1 MNSTD
6 KSYLFGGLSVLFW
19 STVATAFKIALKGL
33 DFIQLIFFAS
43 AVTVILLFILLVIQS
58 KLKDLLSQPSGNIV
72 SATLLGV
79 LNPAAYYLI
88 LFKAYSM
95 LPAQVAQPVNMVWPI
110 VLTFLS
116 VPLLGQSI
124 GRYSIAG
131 LLISFAGVIC
141 ISLQGGKENLGQAS
155 IPGVILALVSSIIWA
170 LYWIFNVRQK
180 GDAIIKLFLN
190 FLSGLIILTV
200 IVIAFSD
207 FRIVPNISFSA
218 ALYVGIFE
226 TGITYIFWM
235 KAMQFSSNNAKTG
248 NLIFLT
254 PFLSLIFIRFVLKE
268 TLFLTTFIG
277 LIFIIAGIF
286 IQRFDR
292 SSNKFHETQDN

>member
-43 AVTVILLFILLVIQS
+43 AVTVILLFILLVIQG

>member
-43 AVTVILLFILLVIQS
+43 AVTVILLFILLVIQG

-226 TGITYIFWM
+226 TGISYIFWM

>member
-6 KSYLFGGLSVLFW
+6 KSYLFGALAVLFW
-19 STVATAFKIALKGL
+19 STVATAFKIALKEL

-43 AVTVILLFILLVIQS
+43 AVTVVILFIILVIQG
-58 KLKDLLSQPSGNIV
+58 KLKTLLSQSSGSLV
-72 SATLLGV
+72 SAILHGF

-110 VLTFLS
+110 VLAFLS
-116 VPLLGQSI
+116 VPLLGQRI

-141 ISLQGGKENLGQAS
+141 ISLQGGKENPEQMN
-155 IPGVILALVSSIIWA
+155 IPGVILALSSSFIWA
-170 LYWIFNVRQK
+170 LYWILNVKQK

-190 FLSGLIILTV
+190 FLSGLIFLTF

-207 FRIVPNISFSA
+207 FRIKANISLA
-218 ALYVGIFE
+218 AAIYVGIFE

-235 KAMQFSSNNAKTG
+235 KAMQLSTNNAKTG

-277 LIFIIAGIF
+277 LIFIITGIF

-292 SSNKFHETQDN
+292 NNTSIHET